1 MIGVFR
7 ALPLARRAP
16 PCRSAAAA
24 AAAAA
29 PWSLKLM
36 SRRALPWPLGCL
48 GVAWVMR
55 EGAQHK
61 KVERVG
67 KSVGR
72 VPPTANLK
80 TREFDML
87 NSKRT
92 QVGQRNKVCCIV
104 Q

>member
-1 MIGVFR
+1 
-7 ALPLARRAP
+7 
-16 PCRSAAAA
+16 
-24 AAAAA
+24 
-29 PWSLKLM
+29 
-36 SRRALPWPLGCL
+36 
-48 GVAWVMR
+48 
-55 EGAQHK
+55 
-61 KVERVG
+61 VERVG

-92 QVGQRNKVCCIV
+92 QVGQSNKVCCIV